1 MGGTFNTAVVSAL
14 ARRDLRMYFSN
25 PSGYVF
31 ITLFIFLSAAAAF
44 WQDRFFLQN
53 LANLDQLNAVFPYLL
68 LFFIPALTMG
78 VWSEEKKLGTDE
90 LLLTLPGT
98 NSEVVLGKYLAV
110 LGIYTASLVL
120 SLSYVAVLFYL
131 GAPDLGLMASNY
143 LGYWFVGAALI
154 AVGML
159 ASLLTR
165 NATVAFVVAGLSC
178 AVLVAAGP
186 AAAAVA
192 PGLGRAVEALGVFLH
207 FDDFAKGIVSL
218 SAVVYFVSIGAFF
231 LYLNVLVLSR
241 RHWPRSADGYPMGLH
256 HAVRGVAV
264 AAALVSA
271 GVLMTNRGIRIDVTA
286 EQLHSLSGETR
297 RLLDELPADRP
308 VFIQAFVS
316 PDVPEPFVQ
325 TRSNLISILEEIDLI
340 AGPRVEVLVQD
351 TEPFTDAAREARE
364 TFGIQPRPV
373 RNVSTARSE
382 VEEVFLGVAF
392 TCGAEEQVIGFF
404 DVGLPAE
411 YEIVRSIRVVAGAG
425 RKRVGVVATMAN
437 LFGGTDFQRNQFT
450 PQWSVVA
457 ELRKQYDVVEISPE
471 MAIAQ
476 EVDALLVPLPSSLQT
491 DEQGFVADYV
501 RSGKPALVL
510 VDPLPAVNPT
520 LSPSEWVGDGNP
532 FTFPPGQPRPGPR
545 GNVREWIRGLGVDWE
560 PTRIVWDSYNPHPE
574 LAHMPEDVVFL
585 GAGNENPATFAA
597 GDPMTAQLQELVFL
611 FPGSL
616 QAVDDPRF
624 EFQPLLRSGRASG
637 ANGYFSLV
645 RSTPFGPQVNP
656 SPPRRPDDDDYV
668 LAARIRS
675 VGGRNGAGEEAEGA
689 AAPGGEAG
697 EPGEE
702 APADGGAGAAESG
715 GGTAGAGGPAAEPEP
730 ETEAAGA
737 RAAAAG
743 ETEEAADPA
752 PGTASATGPES
763 APGTPEPV
771 GSESA
776 PGTPDSAAAAEPES
790 APAAPAGT
798 VPSTPQQDAGES
810 ESAVAPA
817 GVGTVPPAPEQDAGE
832 SESAPT
838 APAGTVP
845 PAPEQ
850 DAGES
855 ESAAAPAGVG
865 TVSPAPEQD
874 AGEPDPRSQPGA
886 AGDASEAGAGE
897 PGAAAGAR
905 TGETG
910 PVVATEVAGGRSATE
925 AAESPTEDEAGGP
938 AAAAEAAASSET
950 QTAATAASSESQTS
964 ATAASETQT
973 SASGTQTVATA
984 ASSETQTAV
993 AAVSSETQAEAA
1005 SSAAESSGTGTAAAP
1020 AGATAPAEAQP
1031 AQTGSPATP
1040 PGTQELSSSAA
1051 DPGAAEAQAAG
1062 PAGAAGPDAQSGG
1075 PRDEPVA
1082 EPTEAA
1088 GRTDAAQSGE
1098 PRDEPAAAPMEATG
1112 RTDAAQ
1118 SVGPPEEP
1126 AAEATEAAGQ
1136 TDSAQSAEAAEA
1148 AAGEPDAAAAD
1159 PASDTVDPA
1168 QPAQGGIDVIVV
1180 ADLDF
1185 ISEQFFQIREQAP
1198 GGLNFDNVTF
1208 FLNAMDTLLGEDAF
1222 IDLRSRRA
1230 RHRTLE
1236 RVEAQTAEFIAQRTA
1251 DEQQAEADAEQALTE
1266 AQQRLNDRVAEL
1278 QGRADIDAQ
1287 TRQIMVRNL
1296 EEVENRRL
1304 EVLSANIETEKDT
1317 RIQASRENME
1327 AQIRRI
1333 QTSIKTF
1340 AILLPPVP
1348 VVALGV
1354 AIFIRR
1360 KRREREGAAAAH
1372 RLRE

>member
-1 MGGTFNTAVVSAL
+1 MGGTVNTAVISAL
-14 ARRDLRMYFSN
+14 ARRDLRMYFSS

-53 LANLDQLNAVFPYLL
+53 LANLDQLNGVFPYLL

-98 NSEVVLGKYLAV
+98 DLEVVLGKYLAV

-120 SLSYVAVLFYL
+120 SLSYVGVLFYL

-165 NATVAFVVAGLSC
+165 NATVAFIAAGLLC
-178 AVLVAAGP
+178 ALLVAAGP
-186 AAAAVA
+186 AASAIA
-192 PGLGRAVEALGVFLH
+192 PGLGRALEALGVFLH

-218 SAVVYFVSIGAFF
+218 SAVVYFASVGAFF

-271 GVLMTNRGIRIDVTA
+271 GVLVTNRSIRVDATA
-286 EQLHSLSGETR
+286 EQLHSLSSETR

-325 TRSNLISILEEIDLI
+325 TRSNLISILEEIDVI
-340 AGPRVEVLVQD
+340 AGPRVEVLIQD

-411 YEIVRSIRVVAGAG
+411 YELMRSIRVVAGTE

-437 LFGGTDFQRNQFT
+437 LFGGTNFQRNQFT
-450 PQWSVVA
+450 PQWSVVT

-471 MAIAQ
+471 MAIGQ
-476 EVDALLVPLPSSLQT
+476 DVDALLVPLPSSLQT
-491 DEQGFVADYV
+491 DEQGFVADYI
-501 RSGKPALVL
+501 RSGKPALIL

-532 FTFPPGQPRPGPR
+532 FTYPPGQPRPGPR
-545 GNVREWIRGLGVDWE
+545 GNVREWIRNLGVDWE
-560 PTRIVWDSYNPHPE
+560 PTRIVWDAYNPHPE

-585 GAGNENPATFAA
+585 GAGNENPATFDA
-597 GDPMTAQLQELVFL
+597 GDPMTARLQELVLL

-624 EFQPLLRSGRASG
+624 EFQPLLRSGTVSG

-645 RSTPFGPQVNP
+645 RGTPFGPQVNP
-656 SPPRRPDDDDYV
+656 SPPRRQDDDDYIV
-668 LAARIRS
+668 AARIRS
-675 VGGRNGAGEEAEGA
+675 VGAGAADEAVAEPEPEIETEAAASPEAAEPDAEA
-689 AAPGGEAG
+689 AAPAAGEA
-697 EPGEE
+697 
-702 APADGGAGAAESG
+702 
-715 GGTAGAGGPAAEPEP
+715 PAAEPESD
-730 ETEAAGA
+730 TA
-737 RAAAAG
+737 
-743 ETEEAADPA
+743 
-752 PGTASATGPES
+752 ASAES
-763 APGTPEPV
+763 DEAVGDASELEPGTPEP
-771 GSESA
+771 
-776 PGTPDSAAAAEPES
+776 AAEV
-790 APAAPAGT
+790 T
-798 VPSTPQQDAGES
+798 
-810 ESAVAPA
+810 
-817 GVGTVPPAPEQDAGE
+817 
-832 SESAPT
+832 
-838 APAGTVP
+838 
-845 PAPEQ
+845 
-850 DAGES
+850 
-855 ESAAAPAGVG
+855 
-865 TVSPAPEQD
+865 
-874 AGEPDPRSQPGA
+874 EP
-886 AGDASEAGAGE
+886 EAGAEETPEGAEAPE
-897 PGAAAGAR
+897 PEAEETPEGA
-905 TGETG
+905 EG
-910 PVVATEVAGGRSATE
+910 PA
-925 AAESPTEDEAGGP
+925 DEA
-938 AAAAEAAASSET
+938 EADDPR
-950 QTAATAASSESQTS
+950 
-964 ATAASETQT
+964 
-973 SASGTQTVATA
+973 
-984 ASSETQTAV
+984 
-993 AAVSSETQAEAA
+993 EA
-1005 SSAAESSGTGTAAAP
+1005 
-1020 AGATAPAEAQP
+1020 
-1031 AQTGSPATP
+1031 
-1040 PGTQELSSSAA
+1040 
-1051 DPGAAEAQAAG
+1051 
-1062 PAGAAGPDAQSGG
+1062 
-1075 PRDEPVA
+1075 
-1082 EPTEAA
+1082 
-1088 GRTDAAQSGE
+1088 
-1098 PRDEPAAAPMEATG
+1098 
-1112 RTDAAQ
+1112 
-1118 SVGPPEEP
+1118 
-1126 AAEATEAAGQ
+1126 
-1136 TDSAQSAEAAEA
+1136 
-1148 AAGEPDAAAAD
+1148 EPDAAAAATGGAGAEAAESEPAASTEAAAASAAETAEPSASRTAESSASRTAESAEQQESRPEPVEPAGTPAEAQEPAAAESSAPESEEEQTAEPAGAADTAEPPEAADTAEPAAAAEEPDPGADAAGEPGQAAPAEPEAPDTEPEAPDTEPEAPDTESEAPDTESEAAGVAAESTPEPD
-1159 PASDTVDPA
+1159 PAGD
-1168 QPAQGGIDVIVV
+1168 IDIIVV

-1198 GGLNFDNVTF
+1198 GGLNFDNITF

-1236 RVEAQTAEFIAQRTA
+1236 RVEAQTAEFIEQRTA
-1251 DEQQAEADAEQALTE
+1251 DEQQAEADAEEALTE

-1304 EVLSANIETEKDT
+1304 EVLSANIETEKDA

-1348 VVALGV
+1348 VVLLGI
-1354 AIFIRR
+1354 AIFVRR

>member
-1 MGGTFNTAVVSAL
+1 MGGTVNTAVIGAL
-14 ARRDLRMYFSN
+14 ARRDLRMYFSS

-53 LANLDQLNAVFPYLL
+53 LANLDQLNGVFPYLL

-98 NSEVVLGKYLAV
+98 DLEVVLGKYLAV
-110 LGIYTASLVL
+110 LGIYSASLVL
-120 SLSYVAVLFYL
+120 SLSYVGVLFYL

-165 NATVAFVVAGLSC
+165 NATVAFIAAGLLC
-178 AVLVAAGP
+178 ALLVAAGP
-186 AAAAVA
+186 AASAIA
-192 PGLGRAVEALGVFLH
+192 PGLGRALEALGVFLH
-207 FDDFAKGIVSL
+207 FDDFAKGIISL
-218 SAVVYFVSIGAFF
+218 SAIVYFVSVGAFF

-241 RHWPRSADGYPMGLH
+241 RHWPRSAGGYPMGLH

-271 GVLMTNRGIRIDVTA
+271 GVLVTNRSIRVDATA
-286 EQLHSLSGETR
+286 EQLHSLSSETR

-325 TRSNLISILEEIDLI
+325 TRSNLISILEEIDVI
-340 AGPRVEVLVQD
+340 AGPRVEVLIQD

-382 VEEVFLGVAF
+382 VEDVFLGVAF

-411 YEIVRSIRVVAGAG
+411 YELMRSIRVVAGTE

-437 LFGGTDFQRNQFT
+437 LFGGTNFQRNQFT
-450 PQWSVVA
+450 PQWSVVT

-471 MAIAQ
+471 MAIGQ
-476 EVDALLVPLPSSLQT
+476 DVDALLVPLPSSLQT
-491 DEQGFVADYV
+491 DEQGFVADYI
-501 RSGKPALVL
+501 RSGKPALIL

-532 FTFPPGQPRPGPR
+532 FTYPPGQPRPGPR
-545 GNVREWIRGLGVDWE
+545 GNVREWIRDLGVDWE
-560 PTRIVWDSYNPHPE
+560 PTRIVWDAYNPHPE

-585 GAGNENPATFAA
+585 GAGNENPATFDA
-597 GDPMTAQLQELVFL
+597 GDPMTAQLQELVLL
-611 FPGSL
+611 FPGFL
-616 QAVDDPRF
+616 EAADDPRF
-624 EFQPLLRSGRASG
+624 EFQPLLRSGMVSG

-645 RSTPFGPQVNP
+645 RGTPFGPQVNP
-656 SPPRRPDDDDYV
+656 SPPRRQDDDDYIV
-668 LAARIRS
+668 AARIRS
-675 VGGRNGAGEEAEGA
+675 VGEDAPADVEGA
-689 AAPGGEAG
+689 ADDAGAEAAEVDEAASET
-697 EPGEE
+697 EPG
-702 APADGGAGAAESG
+702 
-715 GGTAGAGGPAAEPEP
+715 
-730 ETEAAGA
+730 
-737 RAAAAG
+737 
-743 ETEEAADPA
+743 
-752 PGTASATGPES
+752 
-763 APGTPEPV
+763 
-771 GSESA
+771 
-776 PGTPDSAAAAEPES
+776 
-790 APAAPAGT
+790 
-798 VPSTPQQDAGES
+798 
-810 ESAVAPA
+810 
-817 GVGTVPPAPEQDAGE
+817 
-832 SESAPT
+832 
-838 APAGTVP
+838 
-845 PAPEQ
+845 
-850 DAGES
+850 
-855 ESAAAPAGVG
+855 
-865 TVSPAPEQD
+865 
-874 AGEPDPRSQPGA
+874 
-886 AGDASEAGAGE
+886 
-897 PGAAAGAR
+897 
-905 TGETG
+905 
-910 PVVATEVAGGRSATE
+910 TE
-925 AAESPTEDEAGGP
+925 AAESPVALAEAVESVAEPESGAEPEPAAEPESG
-938 AAAAEAAASSET
+938 AAAAR
-950 QTAATAASSESQTS
+950 ESD
-964 ATAASETQT
+964 E
-973 SASGTQTVATA
+973 
-984 ASSETQTAV
+984 
-993 AAVSSETQAEAA
+993 
-1005 SSAAESSGTGTAAAP
+1005 AAESDATETGGPESTESETDEADGEPGAVAEETPEAAAAP
-1020 AGATAPAEAQP
+1020 AAEVEAGERLEAEPDGTAPAGTGAEEAESEPAESTEPPAEVSASETAESSASQSAESAASDESRESRSEAVESAETPAEAQEP
-1031 AQTGSPATP
+1031 S
-1040 PGTQELSSSAA
+1040 
-1051 DPGAAEAQAAG
+1051 AAEAPAAESEEEQAAE
-1062 PAGAAGPDAQSGG
+1062 PAGAADTAESEEEQTAEPAGAADTA
-1075 PRDEPVA
+1075 EPVA
-1082 EPTEAA
+1082 
-1088 GRTDAAQSGE
+1088 
-1098 PRDEPAAAPMEATG
+1098 
-1112 RTDAAQ
+1112 
-1118 SVGPPEEP
+1118 
-1126 AAEATEAAGQ
+1126 AAEE
-1136 TDSAQSAEAAEA
+1136 TDPVAE
-1148 AAGEPDAAAAD
+1148 AAGEPEQAAADESEATDTEPEAADAEQEPDVDAEQEFDAAAESAPEREATGD
-1159 PASDTVDPA
+1159 
-1168 QPAQGGIDVIVV
+1168 IDIIVV

-1198 GGLNFDNVTF
+1198 GGLNFDNITF

-1236 RVEAQTAEFIAQRTA
+1236 RVEAQTAQFIEQRTA
-1251 DEQQAEADAEQALTE
+1251 DEQQAEADAEEALTE

-1304 EVLSANIETEKDT
+1304 EVLSANIETEKDA

-1348 VVALGV
+1348 VVLLGI
-1354 AIFIRR
+1354 AIFVRR

>member
-1 MGGTFNTAVVSAL
+1 MGGTLNTAVVSAL
-14 ARRDLRMYFSN
+14 ARRDLRMYFSS

-53 LANLDQLNAVFPYLL
+53 LANLDQLNGVFPYLL

-98 NSEVVLGKYLAV
+98 DLEIVLGKYLAV

-120 SLSYVAVLFYL
+120 SFSYVGVLFYL

-143 LGYWFVGAALI
+143 VGYWFVGAALI

-165 NATVAFVVAGLSC
+165 NATVAFIAAGLFC
-178 AVLVAAGP
+178 AVLVSSGP
-186 AAAAVA
+186 AAGAIA
-192 PGLGRAVEALGVFLH
+192 PGLGRSLEALGVFLH
-207 FDDFAKGIVSL
+207 FDDFAKGIISL
-218 SAVVYFVSIGAFF
+218 SAVVYFAGVGAFF

-241 RHWPRSADGYPMGLH
+241 RHWPRTAGGYPMGLH

-271 GVLMTNRGIRIDVTA
+271 GVLVTNRSVRLDVTA

-297 RLLDELPADRP
+297 ELLDQLPADRP
-308 VFIQAFVS
+308 VFIQAFIS

-325 TRSNLISILEEIDLI
+325 TRSNLISILEEIDVI
-340 AGPRVEVLVQD
+340 GGSRVEVLVQD

-382 VEEVFLGVAF
+382 VEDVFLGVAF

-411 YEIVRSIRVVAGAG
+411 YEIMRSIRVVAGTE
-425 RKRVGVVATMAN
+425 RKRVGVVATMAS
-437 LFGGTDFQRNQFT
+437 LFGGTNFQRNQFT
-450 PQWSVVA
+450 PQWSVVS

-471 MAIAQ
+471 MAIGQ
-476 EVDALLVPLPSSLQT
+476 DVDALLVPLPSSLQT
-491 DEQGFVADYV
+491 DEQGFVADYI
-501 RSGKPALVL
+501 RSGKPALIL

-520 LSPSEWVGDGNP
+520 LSPTEWVGDGNP
-532 FTFPPGQPRPGPR
+532 FTYPPGQPRPGPR
-545 GNVREWIRGLGVDWE
+545 GNVREWIRDLGVDWE

-585 GAGNENPATFAA
+585 GAGNENPATFNA
-597 GDPMTAQLQELVFL
+597 GDPMTAQLQELVLL
-611 FPGSL
+611 FPGFL

-624 EFQPLLRSGRASG
+624 EFQPLLRSGMVSG

-645 RSTPFGPQVNP
+645 RGTPFGPQVNP
-656 SPPRRPDDDDYV
+656 SPPRRQDDDDYIV
-668 LAARIRS
+668 AARIRS
-675 VGGRNGAGEEAEGA
+675 VGGGAPSDVEDDEDATGASAGDEAGEEAE
-689 AAPGGEAG
+689 
-697 EPGEE
+697 E
-702 APADGGAGAAESG
+702 APAEGVTEAVDAGAETTESDD
-715 GGTAGAGGPAAEPEP
+715 AAADPAPDTDAAVSPE
-730 ETEAAGA
+730 
-737 RAAAAG
+737 AAAG
-743 ETEEAADPA
+743 ETDDEAGEPEPQAAAVSEAEPVEPVSA
-752 PGTASATGPES
+752 AGTA
-763 APGTPEPV
+763 EPQ
-771 GSESA
+771 
-776 PGTPDSAAAAEPES
+776 AAAEASASEVAES
-790 APAAPAGT
+790 PA
-798 VPSTPQQDAGES
+798 VQ
-810 ESAVAPA
+810 
-817 GVGTVPPAPEQDAGE
+817 
-832 SESAPT
+832 
-838 APAGTVP
+838 
-845 PAPEQ
+845 
-850 DAGES
+850 
-855 ESAAAPAGVG
+855 AAAPAE
-865 TVSPAPEQD
+865 PAAPEESRPESAESVETPPEPAELPAETQEPPAEEDPD
-874 AGEPDPRSQPGA
+874 AESESPETPAVESRDALDTADPGTGA
-886 AGDASEAGAGE
+886 VEAE
-897 PGAAAGAR
+897 PGAEVDG
-905 TGETG
+905 TPETA
-910 PVVATEVAGGRSATE
+910 ATEPE
-925 AAESPTEDEAGGP
+925 AAVAELERDP
-938 AAAAEAAASSET
+938 AAAAEET
-950 QTAATAASSESQTS
+950 
-964 ATAASETQT
+964 
-973 SASGTQTVATA
+973 
-984 ASSETQTAV
+984 
-993 AAVSSETQAEAA
+993 
-1005 SSAAESSGTGTAAAP
+1005 
-1020 AGATAPAEAQP
+1020 
-1031 AQTGSPATP
+1031 
-1040 PGTQELSSSAA
+1040 
-1051 DPGAAEAQAAG
+1051 
-1062 PAGAAGPDAQSGG
+1062 
-1075 PRDEPVA
+1075 A
-1082 EPTEAA
+1082 EPE
-1088 GRTDAAQSGE
+1088 D
-1098 PRDEPAAAPMEATG
+1098 
-1112 RTDAAQ
+1112 
-1118 SVGPPEEP
+1118 VG
-1126 AAEATEAAGQ
+1126 
-1136 TDSAQSAEAAEA
+1136 D
-1148 AAGEPDAAAAD
+1148 
-1159 PASDTVDPA
+1159 
-1168 QPAQGGIDVIVV
+1168 IDVIVV

-1185 ISEQFFQIREQAP
+1185 VSEQFFQIREQAP
-1198 GGLNFDNVTF
+1198 GGLNFDNITF

-1236 RVEAQTAEFIAQRTA
+1236 RVEAQTAEYIEQRTA
-1251 DEQQAEADAEQALTE
+1251 EEQQAEADAETALTE

-1348 VVALGV
+1348 VVLLGI
-1354 AIFIRR
+1354 AIFVRR

>member
-1 MGGTFNTAVVSAL
+1 MGGTVNTAVVSAL
-14 ARRDLRMYFSN
+14 ARRDLRMYFSS

-53 LANLDQLNAVFPYLL
+53 LANLDQLNGVFPYLL

-98 NSEVVLGKYLAV
+98 DLEVVLGKYLAV

-120 SLSYVAVLFYL
+120 SLSYVGVLFYL

-143 LGYWFVGAALI
+143 LGYWLVGAALI

-159 ASLLTR
+159 ASLLTH
-165 NATVAFVVAGLSC
+165 NATVAFIAAGLFC

-218 SAVVYFVSIGAFF
+218 SAIVYFASVGAFF

-241 RHWPRSADGYPMGLH
+241 RHWPRSAGGYPMGLH

-271 GVLMTNRGIRIDVTA
+271 GVLVTNRSIRVDATA
-286 EQLHSLSGETR
+286 EQLHSLSSETR

-325 TRSNLISILEEIDLI
+325 TRSNLISILEEIDVI
-340 AGPRVEVLVQD
+340 AGPRVEVLIQD

-411 YEIVRSIRVVAGAG
+411 YELMRSIRVVAGTE

-437 LFGGTDFQRNQFT
+437 LFGGTNFQRNQFT
-450 PQWSVVA
+450 PQWSVVT

-471 MAIAQ
+471 MAIGQ
-476 EVDALLVPLPSSLQT
+476 DVDALLVPLPSSLQT
-491 DEQGFVADYV
+491 DEQGFVADYI
-501 RSGKPALVL
+501 RSGKPALIL

-532 FTFPPGQPRPGPR
+532 FTYPPGQPRPGPR
-545 GNVREWIRGLGVDWE
+545 GNVREWIRDLGVDWE
-560 PTRIVWDSYNPHPE
+560 PTRIVWDAYNPHPE

-585 GAGNENPATFAA
+585 GAGNENPATFDA
-597 GDPMTAQLQELVFL
+597 GDPMTARLQELVLL

-616 QAVDDPRF
+616 QAVDDARF
-624 EFQPLLRSGRASG
+624 EFQPLLRSGTVSG

-645 RSTPFGPQVNP
+645 RGTPFGPQVNP
-656 SPPRRPDDDDYV
+656 SPPRRQDDDDYIV
-668 LAARIRS
+668 AARIRS
-675 VGGRNGAGEEAEGA
+675 VGAGAADEAVAEPEPEIETEAAASPEAAEPDAEA
-689 AAPGGEAG
+689 AAPAAGEA
-697 EPGEE
+697 
-702 APADGGAGAAESG
+702 
-715 GGTAGAGGPAAEPEP
+715 PAAEPESD
-730 ETEAAGA
+730 TA
-737 RAAAAG
+737 
-743 ETEEAADPA
+743 
-752 PGTASATGPES
+752 ASAEPDEAVGDASELE
-763 APGTPEPV
+763 PGTPEPAAEV
-771 GSESA
+771 TEPEADAEETPEGAEA
-776 PGTPDSAAAAEPES
+776 PEPEAAAEETPEG
-790 APAAPAGT
+790 AEGPADEA
-798 VPSTPQQDAGES
+798 ES
-810 ESAVAPA
+810 
-817 GVGTVPPAPEQDAGE
+817 D
-832 SESAPT
+832 
-838 APAGTVP
+838 
-845 PAPEQ
+845 
-850 DAGES
+850 
-855 ESAAAPAGVG
+855 
-865 TVSPAPEQD
+865 
-874 AGEPDPRSQPGA
+874 DPR
-886 AGDASEAGAGE
+886 EA
-897 PGAAAGAR
+897 
-905 TGETG
+905 
-910 PVVATEVAGGRSATE
+910 
-925 AAESPTEDEAGGP
+925 
-938 AAAAEAAASSET
+938 
-950 QTAATAASSESQTS
+950 
-964 ATAASETQT
+964 
-973 SASGTQTVATA
+973 
-984 ASSETQTAV
+984 
-993 AAVSSETQAEAA
+993 
-1005 SSAAESSGTGTAAAP
+1005 
-1020 AGATAPAEAQP
+1020 
-1031 AQTGSPATP
+1031 
-1040 PGTQELSSSAA
+1040 
-1051 DPGAAEAQAAG
+1051 
-1062 PAGAAGPDAQSGG
+1062 
-1075 PRDEPVA
+1075 
-1082 EPTEAA
+1082 
-1088 GRTDAAQSGE
+1088 
-1098 PRDEPAAAPMEATG
+1098 
-1112 RTDAAQ
+1112 
-1118 SVGPPEEP
+1118 
-1126 AAEATEAAGQ
+1126 
-1136 TDSAQSAEAAEA
+1136 
-1148 AAGEPDAAAAD
+1148 EPDAAAAATGGAGAEAAESGPAASTEVAEASAAETAEPSASRTAESSASRTAESAEQQESRPEPVEPAGTPAEAQEPAAAESSAPESEEEQTAEPAGAADTAEPPEAADTAEPAAAAEEPDPGADAAGAPGQAAPAEPEAPDTEPEAPDTEPEAPDTESEAAGVGAESTPEPD
-1159 PASDTVDPA
+1159 PAGD
-1168 QPAQGGIDVIVV
+1168 IDIIVV

-1198 GGLNFDNVTF
+1198 GGLNFDNITF

-1236 RVEAQTAEFIAQRTA
+1236 RVEAQTAEFIEQRTA
-1251 DEQQAEADAEQALTE
+1251 DEQQAEADAEEALTE
-1266 AQQRLNDRVAEL
+1266 AQQRLNDRVSEL

-1304 EVLSANIETEKDT
+1304 EVLSANIETEKDA

-1348 VVALGV
+1348 VVLLGI
-1354 AIFIRR
+1354 AIFVRR

>member
-1 MGGTFNTAVVSAL
+1 MGGKVNTAVVSAL

-53 LANLDQLNAVFPYLL
+53 LANLDQLNSVFPYLL

-90 LLLTLPGT
+90 LLLTLPGADL
-98 NSEVVLGKYLAV
+98 EVVLGKYLAV
-110 LGIYTASLVL
+110 LGIYSASLAL

-143 LGYWFVGAALI
+143 AGYWFVGAALI

-165 NATVAFVVAGLSC
+165 NSTVAFIAAGLLC

-207 FDDFAKGIVSL
+207 FDDFAKGVVSL
-218 SAVVYFVSIGAFF
+218 SALVYFVSVGAFF

-241 RHWPRSADGYPMGLH
+241 RHWPRSVDGYPMGLH
-256 HAVRGVAV
+256 QAVRGAAV
-264 AAALVSA
+264 AAALVAA
-271 GVLMTNRGIRIDVTA
+271 GVLVTNRGVRIDVTA
-286 EQLHSLSGETR
+286 EQLHSLSAETR
-297 RLLDELPADRP
+297 RLLAELPVDRP

-316 PDVPEPFVQ
+316 PNVPEPFVQ
-325 TRSNLISILEEIDLI
+325 TRSNLISILEEIDVI

-364 TFGIQPRPV
+364 TFGIQPRPI

-382 VEEVFLGVAF
+382 VEDVFLGVAF

-437 LFGGTDFQRNQFT
+437 LFGGTNFQRNQFT

-471 MAIAQ
+471 MAIGQ
-476 EVDALLVPLPSSLQT
+476 DVDALLVPLPSSLQT

-501 RSGKPALVL
+501 RSGKPALIL

-520 LSPSEWVGDGNP
+520 LSPAEWVGDGNP
-532 FTFPPGQPRPGPR
+532 FTYPPGQPRPGPR

-560 PTRIVWDSYNPHPE
+560 PTRIVWDAYNPHPE

-585 GAGNENPATFAA
+585 GAGNENPATFNAE
-597 GDPMTAQLQELVFL
+597 DPMTARLQELVLL

-616 QAVDDPRF
+616 AAVDDPRF
-624 EFQPLLRSGRASG
+624 DFQPLLRSGRVSG

-656 SPPRRPDDDDYV
+656 SPPRRQDDGDYV
-668 LAARIRS
+668 VAARIRS
-675 VGGRNGAGEEAEGA
+675 VGGAAAGSAPDGANEAGAAGETPVA
-689 AAPGGEAG
+689 
-697 EPGEE
+697 EE
-702 APADGGAGAAESG
+702 APAGAEPEEAEAESPESAAADPSAGAEESPAGAEPEETPAESLESAAESAPREQPAGTAGESEAAGAAAADPREQPGESEEGGGAEIEESVPGEALPVEASAGAEAEAGAGESEPPTAAAEAASEAQAGEVDVSPGAAPEDTSGAAAEAVAEAASEAGSESDVSSESAPEQTSGAAAEISATSETSAEARAAETVEPPEAPVAGQEPPTGEPEAESTAPTAESAAAGPGGGAGETESAEDTAEAATAEPRTESTED
-715 GGTAGAGGPAAEPEP
+715 TAEAPAAEPRT
-730 ETEAAGA
+730 ETADGTTET
-737 RAAAAG
+737 AAA
-743 ETEEAADPA
+743 EPRT
-752 PGTASATGPES
+752 ES
-763 APGTPEPV
+763 AEDT
-771 GSESA
+771 
-776 PGTPDSAAAAEPES
+776 AAAAEP
-790 APAAPAGT
+790 A
-798 VPSTPQQDAGES
+798 
-810 ESAVAPA
+810 
-817 GVGTVPPAPEQDAGE
+817 
-832 SESAPT
+832 
-838 APAGTVP
+838 
-845 PAPEQ
+845 
-850 DAGES
+850 ES
-855 ESAAAPAGVG
+855 ESAAAVDAN
-865 TVSPAPEQD
+865 PAPD
-874 AGEPDPRSQPGA
+874 S
-886 AGDASEAGAGE
+886 AGD
-897 PGAAAGAR
+897 
-905 TGETG
+905 
-910 PVVATEVAGGRSATE
+910 V
-925 AAESPTEDEAGGP
+925 
-938 AAAAEAAASSET
+938 
-950 QTAATAASSESQTS
+950 
-964 ATAASETQT
+964 
-973 SASGTQTVATA
+973 
-984 ASSETQTAV
+984 
-993 AAVSSETQAEAA
+993 
-1005 SSAAESSGTGTAAAP
+1005 
-1020 AGATAPAEAQP
+1020 
-1031 AQTGSPATP
+1031 
-1040 PGTQELSSSAA
+1040 
-1051 DPGAAEAQAAG
+1051 
-1062 PAGAAGPDAQSGG
+1062 
-1075 PRDEPVA
+1075 
-1082 EPTEAA
+1082 
-1088 GRTDAAQSGE
+1088 
-1098 PRDEPAAAPMEATG
+1098 
-1112 RTDAAQ
+1112 
-1118 SVGPPEEP
+1118 
-1126 AAEATEAAGQ
+1126 
-1136 TDSAQSAEAAEA
+1136 
-1148 AAGEPDAAAAD
+1148 
-1159 PASDTVDPA
+1159 
-1168 QPAQGGIDVIVV
+1168 DVIVV

-1222 IDLRSRRA
+1222 IDLRGRRA

-1236 RVEAQTAEFIAQRTA
+1236 RVEAQTAQFIEQRTA
-1251 DEQQAEADAEQALTE
+1251 GEQQAEADAEQALTE

-1304 EVLSANIETEKDT
+1304 EVLSANIEAEKDT

-1333 QTSIKTF
+1333 QTSIKTA

-1348 VVALGV
+1348 VVVLGV
-1354 AIFIRR
+1354 AIFLRR
-1360 KRREREGAAAAH
+1360 NRREREGAAAAH

>member
-1 MGGTFNTAVVSAL
+1 MGGTPNTAVVSAL
-14 ARRDLRMYFSN
+14 ARRDLRMYFSS

-53 LANLDQLNAVFPYLL
+53 LANLDQLNGVFPYLL

-98 NSEVVLGKYLAV
+98 DLEVVLGKYLAV
-110 LGIYTASLVL
+110 LGIYTASLLL

-131 GAPDLGLMASNY
+131 GTPDLGLMASNY
-143 LGYWFVGAALI
+143 VGYWFVGAALI

-165 NATVAFVVAGLSC
+165 NATVAFIAAGLFC

-207 FDDFAKGIVSL
+207 FDDFAKGIISL
-218 SAVVYFVSIGAFF
+218 SALVYFVSIGVFF

-241 RHWPRSADGYPMGLH
+241 RHWPHSADGYPMGLH

-271 GVLMTNRGIRIDVTA
+271 GVLVTNRSVRIDVTA
-286 EQLHSLSGETR
+286 EQLHSLSSETR

-325 TRSNLISILEEIDLI
+325 TRSNLISILEEIDVI

-364 TFGIQPRPV
+364 TFGIQPRPI

-382 VEEVFLGVAF
+382 VEDVFLGVAF

-411 YEIVRSIRVVAGAG
+411 YEIMRSIRVVAGTE

-437 LFGGTDFQRNQFT
+437 LFGGTNFQRNQFT
-450 PQWSVVA
+450 PQWSVVT

-471 MAIAQ
+471 MAIGQ
-476 EVDALLVPLPSSLQT
+476 DVDALLVPLPSSLQT
-491 DEQGFVADYV
+491 DEQGFVADYI

-532 FTFPPGQPRPGPR
+532 FTYPPGQPRPGPR
-545 GNVREWIRGLGVDWE
+545 GNVREWIRNLGVDWE
-560 PTRIVWDSYNPHPE
+560 PTRIVWDAYNPHPE

-585 GAGNENPATFAA
+585 GTGNENPATFSAD
-597 GDPMTAQLQELVFL
+597 DPMTAQLQELVLL
-611 FPGSL
+611 FPGFL
-616 QAVDDPRF
+616 QAIDDPRF
-624 EFQPLLRSGRASG
+624 EFQPLLRSGMVSG

-645 RSTPFGPQVNP
+645 RGTPFGPQVNP
-656 SPPRRPDDDDYV
+656 SPPRRQDDDDYIV
-668 LAARIRS
+668 AARIRS
-675 VGGRNGAGEEAEGA
+675 VGGDAAADTPEIADDAGAADAAAEEAGEEPA
-689 AAPGGEAG
+689 AGVADEADSSAAGGEPTIAEEAVVAEPEAGTDVAESPEAAEAPTEEPSPEG
-697 EPGEE
+697 EPGPEPDSEAEE
-702 APADGGAGAAESG
+702 TES
-715 GGTAGAGGPAAEPEP
+715 TGPAEP
-730 ETEAAGA
+730 
-737 RAAAAG
+737 AAG
-743 ETEEAADPA
+743 ET
-752 PGTASATGPES
+752 
-763 APGTPEPV
+763 
-771 GSESA
+771 
-776 PGTPDSAAAAEPES
+776 AAEPGAEE
-790 APAAPAGT
+790 AQEIAETDEAEPA
-798 VPSTPQQDAGES
+798 E
-810 ESAVAPA
+810 
-817 GVGTVPPAPEQDAGE
+817 PPA
-832 SESAPT
+832 T
-838 APAGTVP
+838 
-845 PAPEQ
+845 
-850 DAGES
+850 
-855 ESAAAPAGVG
+855 
-865 TVSPAPEQD
+865 
-874 AGEPDPRSQPGA
+874 QPG
-886 AGDASEAGAGE
+886 EATGTEQEE
-897 PGAAAGAR
+897 P
-905 TGETG
+905 
-910 PVVATEVAGGRSATE
+910 E
-925 AAESPTEDEAGGP
+925 AAESTETTIG
-938 AAAAEAAASSET
+938 AS
-950 QTAATAASSESQTS
+950 
-964 ATAASETQT
+964 ASET
-973 SASGTQTVATA
+973 
-984 ASSETQTAV
+984 
-993 AAVSSETQAEAA
+993 
-1005 SSAAESSGTGTAAAP
+1005 AESSASRTAE
-1020 AGATAPAEAQP
+1020 PAESQP
-1031 AQTGSPATP
+1031 EPVESAATP
-1040 PGTQELSSSAA
+1040 AESQEPSAA
-1051 DPGAAEAQAAG
+1051 G
-1062 PAGAAGPDAQSGG
+1062 S
-1075 PRDEPVA
+1075 PVA
-1082 EPTEAA
+1082 E
-1088 GRTDAAQSGE
+1088 SG
-1098 PRDEPAAAPMEATG
+1098 
-1112 RTDAAQ
+1112 
-1118 SVGPPEEP
+1118 EEP
-1126 AAEATEAAGQ
+1126 AAELPDAAVAAEPAVAAAEE
-1136 TDSAQSAEAAEA
+1136 TDPGAEAAE
-1148 AAGEPDAAAAD
+1148 EPDQAAAD
-1159 PASDTVDPA
+1159 EPEPADAGPQAAEPAAEADAEEPAEPESDAGAETTSELAATGD
-1168 QPAQGGIDVIVV
+1168 IDIIVV

-1198 GGLNFDNVTF
+1198 GGLNFDNITF

-1236 RVEAQTAEFIAQRTA
+1236 RVEAQTAEFIEQRTA
-1251 DEQQAEADAEQALTE
+1251 EEQQAEADAEQALTE
-1266 AQQRLNDRVAEL
+1266 AQQRLNDRVTEL
-1278 QGRADIDAQ
+1278 QGRTDIDAQ

-1304 EVLSANIETEKDT
+1304 EVMSANIETEKDT

-1348 VVALGV
+1348 VVLLGI

-1360 KRREREGAAAAH
+1360 NRREREGAAAAH